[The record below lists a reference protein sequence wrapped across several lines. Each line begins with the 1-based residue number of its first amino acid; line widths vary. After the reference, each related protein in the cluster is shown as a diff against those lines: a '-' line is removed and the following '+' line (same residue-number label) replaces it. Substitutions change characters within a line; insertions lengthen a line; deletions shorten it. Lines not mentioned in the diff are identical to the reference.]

1 MAVLAAT
8 NGAMS
13 SLQSALLRS
22 RIAAARRDVEQA
34 ESYAQSLRR
43 QTEAQEN
50 VVQQGQ
56 RRVKAVENTAQTP
69 TSNSTK
75 ASAPAPRPDPTYI
88 NALAEVFQAAKPILE
103 SDLSPVQKNIVESD
117 LLARTNK
124 AWTSSQPTP
133 PSPAPYQSTVFQS
146 PSQTI
151 GRVLDASA

>member
-1 MAVLAAT
+1 MTVIAAT

-13 SLQSALLRS
+13 SLQSALHRS

-34 ESYAQSLRR
+34 ESYAKSLRR
-43 QTEAQEN
+43 QTDAQEN

-56 RRVKAVENTAQTP
+56 RQVKAVENAAQTP
-69 TSNSTK
+69 TSISTR
-75 ASAPAPRPDPTYI
+75 ASAPAPQPDPTYI

-103 SDLSPVQKNIVESD
+103 SDLSRLQKNIVESD
-117 LLARTNK
+117 LLARSNK
-124 AWTSSQPTP
+124 AWASSQPTP

-146 PSQTI
+146 PSQII

>member
-1 MAVLAAT
+1 MTVLAAT
-8 NGAMS
+8 TGARS

-43 QTEAQEN
+43 QTDAQEN

-56 RRVKAVENTAQTP
+56 SRVKAVENAAQTP

-75 ASAPAPRPDPTYI
+75 ASAPAPQPDPTYI
-88 NALAEVFQAAKPILE
+88 NALAEVFQAAEPILE
-103 SDLSPVQKNIVESD
+103 SDLSPVQKSIVESD

-124 AWTSSQPTP
+124 AWDSSQPTP

-146 PSQTI
+146 PSQI
-151 GRVLDASA
+151 MGRVLDVSA

>member
-1 MAVLAAT
+1 MTVLAAT

-43 QTEAQEN
+43 QTDAQEN

-56 RRVKAVENTAQTP
+56 SRVKAVENAAQTP

-75 ASAPAPRPDPTYI
+75 ASAPAPQPDPTYI
-88 NALAEVFQAAKPILE
+88 NALAEVFQAAEPILE
-103 SDLSPVQKNIVESD
+103 SDLSPVQKSIVESD

-124 AWTSSQPTP
+124 AWDSSQPTP

-146 PSQTI
+146 PSQI
-151 GRVLDASA
+151 MGRVLDVSA